1 MTRPTPPVSLSRVPR
16 PTLQSVL
23 RRAHLRLAFVAVTMA
38 AVSLIVV
45 AVIALRAY
53 AGNNLNLLARSLGYT
68 VEAALVFGDR
78 VAAAEARS
86 CFAP

>member
-1 MTRPTPPVSLSRVPR
+1 MTRSALPVSASRMPR

-53 AGNNLNLLARSLGYT
+53 AG
-68 VEAALVFGDR
+68 
-78 VAAAEARS
+78 
-86 CFAP
+86 